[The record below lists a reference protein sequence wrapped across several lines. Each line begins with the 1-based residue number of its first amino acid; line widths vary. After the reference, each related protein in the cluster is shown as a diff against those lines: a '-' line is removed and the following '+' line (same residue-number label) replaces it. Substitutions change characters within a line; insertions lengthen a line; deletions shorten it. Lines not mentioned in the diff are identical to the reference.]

1 MRKMSLIEVNDDLK
15 NILNR
20 QDFLTE
26 GKTPT
31 QTKDN
36 STGLVLPDTIEVL
49 RFDDFIKN
57 RKR

>member
-15 NILNR
+15 NILTR
-20 QDFLTE
+20 KDFLTE
-26 GKTPT
+26 SKTQP
-31 QTKDN
+31 QTPDN